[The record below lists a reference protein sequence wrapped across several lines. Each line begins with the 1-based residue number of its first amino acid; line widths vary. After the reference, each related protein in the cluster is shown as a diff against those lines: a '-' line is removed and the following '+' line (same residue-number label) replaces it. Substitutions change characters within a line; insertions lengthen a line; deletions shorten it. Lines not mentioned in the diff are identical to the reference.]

1 MAPLARRAEPRL
13 TPENAGG
20 LFVIPF
26 SCMRWPVWRASLR
39 ERKWLS
45 LDPLVTAEL
54 RAWVALRGKNPGP
67 LFLQLGKGG
76 RVLAGRR
83 LSGDGVHK
91 ILETVGAK
99 LEGIIRPR
107 A

>member
-1 MAPLARRAEPRL
+1 
-13 TPENAGG
+13 
-20 LFVIPF
+20 
-26 SCMRWPVWRASLR
+26 MRWPVWRASLR

-45 LDPLVTAEL
+45 LDPLVTSKL

-91 ILETVGAK
+91 ILETVVAK
-99 LEGIIRPR
+99 LGGIIRPR